1 VTKRTNELANQNAD
15 NEHAQIVPTEPNLPT
30 GANPT
35 STEPPRVSNSPINPI
50 LQNSNNQDNAMS
62 KKTEVTPHSAAKG
75 NYQLVPINANLP
87 SKRSPRL
94 KIVKDGDKEVVS
106 PDATDRTAWRAELA
120 EALAS
125 ENVDFCAGII
135 SRIAKATYAGNQSD
149 EVAMNF
155 VLSVVADGKPRDGLE
170 SMTLTQIG
178 IFHLVVMDAARQYF
192 RATTTAE
199 RHIAQNDLNKAARTF
214 ATLILALKSQ
224 RTGATPTVTVQNVSV
239 SDGSQAIVG
248 NVVTQ
253 APGGTPAAADPPPVT
268 ISGSALPLNDNPKVE
283 TDDVQPLEQGRRQ

>member
-1 VTKRTNELANQNAD
+1 
-15 NEHAQIVPTEPNLPT
+15 
-30 GANPT
+30 
-35 STEPPRVSNSPINPI
+35 
-50 LQNSNNQDNAMS
+50 M
-62 KKTEVTPHSAAKG
+62 
-75 NYQLVPINANLP
+75 
-87 SKRSPRL
+87 
-94 KIVKDGDKEVVS
+94 KDGDKEVVS

-155 VLSVVADGKPRDGLE
+155 VLSVIDDGKPRDGLE
-170 SMTLTQIG
+170 TMTWTQVG

>member
-1 VTKRTNELANQNAD
+1 MRNKPNQVPHQNEANDTSKIA
-15 NEHAQIVPTEPNLPT
+15 PTGTSLPS
-30 GANPT
+30 GANPA
-35 STEPPRVSNSPINPI
+35 STEPPCVSN
-50 LQNSNNQDNAMS
+50 QHNAIP
-62 KKTEVTPHSAAKG
+62 KKTEVTPHNAAKG

-192 RATTTAE
+192 HATTTSE

-214 ATLILALKSQ
+214 STLILALKNQ
-224 RTGATPTVTVQNVSV
+224 RTGATPTVTVQQNVSV
-239 SDGSQAIVG
+239 SDGGQAIVG
-248 NVVTQ
+248 NVTQ
-253 APGGTPAAADPPPVT
+253 APGGMASAADPAPVT
-268 ISGSALPLNDNPKVE
+268 INGTALPLNDDQKEEP
-283 TDDVQPLEQGRRQ
+283 DAVQPLDKGDVSESHT

>member
-1 VTKRTNELANQNAD
+1 MSRKTSQVAHQKEAND
-15 NEHAQIVPTEPNLPT
+15 TSKIVPTEANLPT
-30 GANPT
+30 GANPA
-35 STEPPRVSNSPINPI
+35 STEPPCVSN
-50 LQNSNNQDNAMS
+50 QHNAIP
-62 KKTEVTPHSAAKG
+62 KKTEVTPHNAAKG

-192 RATTTAE
+192 HATTTSE
-199 RHIAQNDLNKAARTF
+199 RHIAQNDLNKAARRLF
-214 ATLILALKSQ
+214 
-224 RTGATPTVTVQNVSV
+224 
-239 SDGSQAIVG
+239 
-248 NVVTQ
+248 
-253 APGGTPAAADPPPVT
+253 
-268 ISGSALPLNDNPKVE
+268 PL
-283 TDDVQPLEQGRRQ
+283 

>member
-1 VTKRTNELANQNAD
+1 MSRKTSQVAHQKEAND
-15 NEHAQIVPTEPNLPT
+15 TSKIVPTEANLPT
-30 GANPT
+30 GANPA
-35 STEPPRVSNSPINPI
+35 STEPPCVSN
-50 LQNSNNQDNAMS
+50 QHNAIP
-62 KKTEVTPHSAAKG
+62 KKTEVTPHNAAKG

-192 RATTTAE
+192 HATTTSE

-214 ATLILALKSQ
+214 STLILALKNQ
-224 RTGATPTVTVQNVSV
+224 RTGATPTVTVQQNVSV
-239 SDGSQAIVG
+239 SDGGQAIVG
-248 NVVTQ
+248 NVTQ
-253 APGGTPAAADPPPVT
+253 TPRGTPPAADLPPVT
-268 ISGSALPLNDNPKVE
+268 INGTALPLNDNE
-283 TDDVQPLEQGRRQ
+283 EQPEDARRLGKGERK

>member
-1 VTKRTNELANQNAD
+1 MSRKTSQVAHQKEAND
-15 NEHAQIVPTEPNLPT
+15 TSKIVPTEANLPT
-30 GANPT
+30 GANPA
-35 STEPPRVSNSPINPI
+35 STEPPCVSN
-50 LQNSNNQDNAMS
+50 QHNAIP
-62 KKTEVTPHSAAKG
+62 KKTEVTPHNAAKG

-192 RATTTAE
+192 HATTTSE

-214 ATLILALKSQ
+214 STLILALKNQ
-224 RTGATPTVTVQNVSV
+224 RTGATPTVTVQQNVSV
-239 SDGSQAIVG
+239 SDGGQAIVG
-248 NVVTQ
+248 NVTQ
-253 APGGTPAAADPPPVT
+253 TPRGTPPAADLPPVT
-268 ISGSALPLNDNPKVE
+268 INGTALPLNDNQKEEPDV
-283 TDDVQPLEQGRRQ
+283 VQPRDKGEGK

>member
-1 VTKRTNELANQNAD
+1 MSRKTSQVAHQKEANDTSKIA
-15 NEHAQIVPTEPNLPT
+15 PTGTSLPS
-30 GANPT
+30 GANPA
-35 STEPPRVSNSPINPI
+35 STEPPCVSN
-50 LQNSNNQDNAMS
+50 QHNAIP
-62 KKTEVTPHSAAKG
+62 KKTEVTPHNAAKG

-192 RATTTAE
+192 HATTTSE

-214 ATLILALKSQ
+214 STLILALKNQ
-224 RTGATPTVTVQNVSV
+224 RTGATPTVTFQNVCV
-239 SDGSQAIVG
+239 SDGGQAIVG
-248 NVVTQ
+248 NVTQ
-253 APGGTPAAADPPPVT
+253 TPRGTPPAADLPPVT
-268 ISGSALPLNDNPKVE
+268 INGTALPLNDTCGYAIKNTAP
-283 TDDVQPLEQGRRQ
+283 TSPSAAMS